1 MPRGGKR
8 KGAGRPIGSGKG
20 EGVSTKVVRV
30 SSDIS
35 KEQLDNLQQLKDL
48 IDAYEIDCMC
58 NKTSPRYHF
67 AAKLIEEIR
76 ALGY

>member
-1 MPRGGKR
+1 MPRGGRR

-30 SSDIS
+30 PIDTT
-35 KEQLDNLQQLKDL
+35 KEQIDNLQQLKDL
-48 IDAYEIDCMC
+48 IDAYEEICIC
-58 NKTSPRYHF
+58 NKTSPRYYF